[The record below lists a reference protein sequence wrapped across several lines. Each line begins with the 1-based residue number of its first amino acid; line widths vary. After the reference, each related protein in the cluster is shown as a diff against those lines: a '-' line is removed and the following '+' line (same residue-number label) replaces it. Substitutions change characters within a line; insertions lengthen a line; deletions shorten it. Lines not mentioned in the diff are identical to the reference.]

1 MLCCLDAWPTVPRV
15 QPSFESLSLSD
26 ALVAVVGE
34 LGYSQPTPIQIEAIP
49 ALLAGRDVVGQSQ
62 TGSGKTAA
70 FALPILQSVDLGKRS
85 LQALVLC
92 PTREL
97 TAQVAREVRTLGRTL
112 NGLKVLELV
121 GGQPARPQRD
131 ALERGVHV
139 AIGTPGRLLD
149 HLRHGS
155 LNPTTIMTVVLDE
168 ADRML
173 DMGFGDDVRRIV
185 REIPSSRQTA
195 LFSATF
201 PDAIEEM
208 IRSFQR
214 NALRITIETPQESVD
229 DIRQLQLCVDPA
241 RKLDALCWLLATYPH
256 ESALVFCNQ
265 KAVIAEITHTMDAA
279 GVSVDRLD
287 GDLDQFHRDQVLARF
302 RNQSVRVL
310 IATDVAGRGLD
321 VDGLDLV
328 INFDMPAQP
337 EIYVHR
343 VGRTGRAGNK
353 GLAISITTSDA
364 DSRIKA
370 IEDLTGNLIEVLPSE
385 SRSRTSLPLLLKAIA
400 GAPRMETILISG
412 GRKDKVRKG
421 DILGA
426 LTGEAGGLR
435 GTDIGKIE
443 IQDRLSYVAVSRRVI
458 GNAVA
463 SLNKGRIKGKRFRAT
478 HVGVRRPPQSAP
490 PRTSKSP
497 HSRARRT

>member
-1 MLCCLDAWPTVPRV
+1 MCRRDAWSTVPRV
-15 QPSFESLSLSD
+15 QPTFESLSLSD
-26 ALVAVVGE
+26 ALIAVIAE
-34 LGYSQPTPIQIEAIP
+34 LGYTRPTPIQVAAIP

-70 FALPILQSVDLGKRS
+70 FALPILQRVDLGNRS
-85 LQALVLC
+85 VQALVLC

-97 TAQVAREVRTLGRTL
+97 AAQVAREVRSLGRAHD
-112 NGLKVLELV
+112 GLKVFELV
-121 GGQPARPQRD
+121 GGQPGKAQRE
-131 ALERGVHV
+131 ALERGVHIV
-139 AIGTPGRLLD
+139 IGTPGRLLD
-149 HLRHGS
+149 HLGRGS
-155 LNPTTIMTVVLDE
+155 LDPTSVMTLVLDE

-173 DMGFGDDVRRIV
+173 DMGFGDEVRDIV
-185 REIPSSRQTA
+185 REMPTSRQTA

-201 PDAIEEM
+201 PTAIEAM
-208 IRSFQR
+208 IQSFR
-214 NALRITIETPQESVD
+214 ADALRVTIETPDESEL
-229 DIRQLQLCVDPA
+229 DIRQLQLCVD
-241 RKLDALCWLLATYPH
+241 REHKLDALCWLLATNPH

-265 KAVIAEITHTMDAA
+265 KAVVAQIANTMDRA

-321 VDGLDLV
+321 VEGLDLV
-328 INFDMPAQP
+328 INFEMPQQP

-343 VGRTGRAGNK
+343 IGRTGRAGKK
-353 GLAISITTSDA
+353 GVAISITTSEA
-364 DSRIKA
+364 DSRIEA
-370 IEDLTGNLIEVLPSE
+370 IEAWTGNSIELLPSE
-385 SRSRTSLPLLLKAIA
+385 SRSRSSLPVLLKAIA
-400 GAPRMETILISG
+400 GEPLMETILISG

-435 GTDIGKIE
+435 GTDIGRIE

-458 GNAVA
+458 GDAVKN
-463 SLNKGRIKGKRFRAT
+463 LNKGRIKGKRYRAT
-478 HVGVRRPPQSAP
+478 HVGGDGRR
-490 PRTSKSP
+490 
-497 HSRARRT
+497 